1 MSVLP
6 SPIPHPLDY
15 APWDVPGWIYEA
27 LDWAVGVQ
35 WPEGNERAVWD
46 VADRWYAV
54 AAVLAGPHADAAAAA
69 TEVRSGYGG
78 VGAVD
83 AAFEAAWRG
92 IAEGDDAPLPVLLAV
107 TADLGRLVEECGCD
121 IEGAKL
127 EVWIELGI
135 LVVELLAVAVAA
147 VLTAGAASPAAGAA
161 ITATRLVIQQIFK
174 RLMGQLATKAL
185 RRGLKEAG
193 ERAAKEIAK
202 GGVRGLAKRA
212 TREGLEEAAEESG
225 VSLATQAYQNSTG
238 RAHGVDLT
246 SLGASA
252 VGGLA
257 GGAVAPLA
265 GLGRHATGRAARIG
279 EHLGREMTGEMF
291 AESAASIATGQGLT
305 SVEDAVRAAASG
317 ATGSATGQTDHALQ
331 ARLHAQA
338 NALAGAS
345 FTGPSLP
352 NPIAP
357 PVDLS
362 APDVAAS
369 SAASASPSPAPPF
382 AASSASA
389 SPSAAAGSA
398 VAGGVHQARV
408 DLVGSPVSG
417 APDATSSGV
426 GHGTSPTVG
435 GDPTLSAAAQLS
447 AVSAEPTLSSVTA
460 PGLPTVAADPTLSA
474 VTAPVAGAVD
484 PNGGPVAGAGPAVGA
499 SQGVASGANGS
510 VAAPPSTGL
519 TGSAP
524 AFPSAVGSPST
535 GLSPASVLPPP
546 APSASVSP
554 SPGPS
559 ASVSPSPGPL
569 VGAGSPSVA
578 ASAVGVAS
586 PVASAGPASTVAPGP
601 AFPSTTSGPMA
612 GPQPDAAGRPGGV
625 VTDTGGGAVTS
636 APMGRHSAPERHST
650 QEAFAPARVP
660 RQRARGRAS
669 VSLDVVAFGD
679 PSVSATENDRYA
691 ARWVAEA
698 EAAERRRYQGHYES
712 QRAGFE
718 TNRRQ
723 AEAARLRARAAEHDR
738 RAVEYADYA
747 RQLHQTGHR
756 QWADGWQRAANDETR
771 AYAQWRDLA
780 DDVLAGITAPAVV
793 DLADGAFA
801 HANSD
806 VGALALGAVET
817 TGPSRLTGDDVP
829 PPIDESRP
837 YGQPGGLR
845 PPLALHQV
853 DVERQMPRDLDGA
866 VLRTA
871 DPRRGGWFRLL
882 NDGGPQ
888 ADATR
893 GINCLDCTL
902 SLFETWVHGRPRVS
916 APRTFDGYLDGD
928 TRRPIRGEAGGPGRV
943 EDVTGGRFQRV
954 LAPPPGQLSHPAQ
967 ARQAADRGYANLHD
981 QLLLGGHGSYA
992 FLITEWAGGGSHAWV
1007 ALNQNGTVLY
1017 VDPQTG
1023 LVRDRP
1029 LYPDVVGIDALVL
1042 SGDGRPMPLGGL
1054 PRGRFS
1060 ERPDLPYHPPAH
1072 DEGSHGDPYINR
1084 MYLLLDGPGAM
1095 GDPGGSPSGPV
1106 GDERAGH
1113 RDPARVLALADGL
1126 DEVFSAGVSPGEFA
1140 EAADPPT
1147 LRRLV
1152 PSLDDADARDVSRL
1166 FADARVRDMLDTA
1179 LREPPPSEPNLAV
1192 HLAQQLAQAPDLAR
1206 IILGTPELAASL
1218 TARPLTLHHLASHQQ
1233 AIDALADVLDDITQ
1247 QETAGPGATDRR
1259 APQPQPTP
1267 LTDEQRRISASIQVR
1282 QGPIAQAGFDIRR
1295 SGDAAYRGRYLD
1307 GLYEAAA
1314 VAQADLNELA
1324 ISLAHVDGR
1333 PVGEPGWRSQPK
1345 DRRRAEDKV
1354 NIRQGDAS
1362 KLLDLA
1368 AAKVEFASL
1377 DDLYTALNRIKEN
1390 PDVVIVGYD
1399 DRFVS
1404 PMSSGYRDVQLVLRA
1419 RNGHLAEFRLHLAAL
1434 DAVAV
1439 WEHVLYEVRRDI
1451 EALALTEGRAVTPR
1465 ERAVTEGVRLRE
1477 QQLFWQALMS
1487 TYKEKSG

>member
-46 VADRWYAV
+46 LADRWYAV

-83 AAFEAAWRG
+83 TAFEAAWRG

-135 LVVELLAVAVAA
+135 LVVELLSVAVAA

-174 RLMGQLATKAL
+174 RLMGQLASKAL

-238 RAHGVDLT
+238 RAHGMDLT
-246 SLGASA
+246 DLGASA

-265 GLGRHATGRAARIG
+265 GLGRRATGRAARIG

-305 SVEDAVRAAASG
+305 SAEDVVRAAASG

-352 NPIAP
+352 NPTAPAVDVPTPDAAASSPAALSPAP
-357 PVDLS
+357 PL
-362 APDVAAS
+362 AAS
-369 SAASASPSPAPPF
+369 SAPE
-382 AASSASA
+382 
-389 SPSAAAGSA
+389 SPSAASPHAGSP
-398 VAGGVHQARV
+398 VAEVAQQAGVDR
-408 DLVGSPVSG
+408 VGSPPPG

-426 GHGTSPTVG
+426 GHGTGPTVG
-435 GDPTLSAAAQLS
+435 GDPTLSAAAGPAQLP
-447 AVSAEPTLSSVTA
+447 AVAADPTLSAVTA
-460 PGLPTVAADPTLSA
+460 PGLPAVAADPTLSAVPGLPAVAADPTLSA
-474 VTAPVAGAVD
+474 VTAPVAVAVD
-484 PNGGPVAGAGPAVGA
+484 PNAGPAGTGPAVGA
-499 SQGVASGANGS
+499 SQGVASGAVAPGANGS
-510 VAAPPSTGL
+510 LA
-519 TGSAP
+519 
-524 AFPSAVGSPST
+524 GSPST
-535 GLSPASVLPPP
+535 GPTPTFSSAAGWSPSTGPS
-546 APSASVSP
+546 SASP
-554 SPGPS
+554 STPFG
-559 ASVSPSPGPL
+559 
-569 VGAGSPSVA
+569 
-578 ASAVGVAS
+578 
-586 PVASAGPASTVAPGP
+586 PVAGT
-601 AFPSTTSGPMA
+601 PS
-612 GPQPDAAGRPGGV
+612 DAVGRPGGV
-625 VTDTGGGAVTS
+625 MTETSRGVVTGAPT
-636 APMGRHSAPERHST
+636 GRHSAPERFST
-650 QEAFAPARVP
+650 GEALAPARVP
-660 RQRARGRAS
+660 RQRAARGRAP
-669 VSLDVVAFGD
+669 VPVDVVAFGD
-679 PSVSATENDRYA
+679 PSVSMSERDRYA

-712 QRAGFE
+712 QRSGFE
-718 TNRRQ
+718 SNRRQ

-780 DDVLAGITAPAVV
+780 DCVLAGITAPAVV
-793 DLADGAFA
+793 DIADGAFA

-829 PPIDESRP
+829 PPIDDSRP

-853 DVERQMPRDLDGA
+853 DVERQMPRERDGA

-954 LAPPPGQLSHPAQ
+954 LTPPAIQQSHPAQ

-1042 SGDGRPMPLGGL
+1042 GGDGRPMPLGGL

-1060 ERPDLPYHPPAH
+1060 ERPDLPYHPPAQ
-1072 DEGSHGDPYINR
+1072 DDGGHGDPYINR
-1084 MYLLLDGPGAM
+1084 MYLLLDGPGSVD
-1095 GDPGGSPSGPV
+1095 DPGGSSSGPV
-1106 GDERAGH
+1106 GEEPTGH
-1113 RDPARVLALADGL
+1113 RDPARVLALANGL
-1126 DEVFSAGVSPGEFA
+1126 DEVFSAGVSPSEFA
-1140 EAADPPT
+1140 RAADPPT

-1152 PSLDDADARDVSRL
+1152 PNLDDADARDVSRL

-1179 LREPPPSEPNLAV
+1179 LREPPPNEPNLAV
-1192 HLAQQLAQAPDLAR
+1192 HLALQLAQAPDLAR

-1259 APQPQPTP
+1259 ASQPQPTP
-1267 LTDEQRRISASIQVR
+1267 LTDEQRRISASIQVPDDPPT
-1282 QGPIAQAGFDIRR
+1282 QPGFDSRQR
-1295 SGDAAYRGRYLD
+1295 GNLSYRKRYLD
-1307 GLYEAAA
+1307 DLYSAAA
-1314 VAQADLNELA
+1314 LAQLQLNQLA
-1324 ISLAHVDGR
+1324 TSLAQVGDR
-1333 PVGEPGWRSQPK
+1333 RVGEPGWRTEPK
-1345 DRRRAEDKV
+1345 NRRRAEDKV
-1354 NIRQGDAS
+1354 NKYGGDPS

-1368 AAKVEFASL
+1368 AAKIEFRRL
-1377 DDLYTALNRIKEN
+1377 DDLYDTLQRMRDR
-1390 PDVVIVGYD
+1390 PDVMIIRCQ
-1399 DRFVS
+1399 DRFIS
-1404 PMSSGYRDVQLVLRA
+1404 PEDSGYRDVQLVLRTG
-1419 RNGHLAEFRLHLAAL
+1419 NGHLAEFRLHLAAL
-1434 DAVAV
+1434 DTVAV
-1439 WEHVLYEVRRDI
+1439 WEHALYEVRRDVD
-1451 EALALTEGRAVTPR
+1451 AVARAEGRAMNSR
-1465 ERAVTEGVRLRE
+1465 ESAITDGILRRE
-1477 QQLFWQALMS
+1477 QQLFWEALQS
-1487 TYKEKSG
+1487 TYEGNA

>member
-54 AAVLAGPHADAAAAA
+54 AGVLAGPHADAAAAA

-107 TADLGRLVEECGCD
+107 TTDLGRLVEECGCD

-135 LVVELLAVAVAA
+135 LVIELLSVAVAA
-147 VLTAGAASPAAGAA
+147 LLTAGAASPAAGAA
-161 ITATRLVIQQIFK
+161 ITATRLLIQQIFK
-174 RLMGQLATKAL
+174 RLMGQLASKAL

-202 GGVRGLAKRA
+202 GGARGLAKRA

-225 VSLATQAYQNSTG
+225 ISLATQAYQNSTG

-246 SLGASA
+246 DLGVSA

-291 AESAASIATGQGLT
+291 AESAASVATGQGLT
-305 SVEDAVRAAASG
+305 SMEDAVRAAASG

-338 NALAGAS
+338 NALAGAA
-345 FTGPSLP
+345 FTGQSLP
-352 NPIAP
+352 IPAAPSMDAP
-357 PVDLS
+357 PPELT
-362 APDVAAS
+362 AS
-369 SAASASPSPAPPF
+369 SPVPPASPAASAPGPG
-382 AASSASA
+382 AAD
-389 SPSAAAGSA
+389 
-398 VAGGVHQARV
+398 GVHHAGV
-408 DLVGSPVSG
+408 DVVGSPVPA

-426 GHGTSPTVG
+426 GHGTNPALSAVAA
-435 GDPTLSAAAQLS
+435 DPTLSA
-447 AVSAEPTLSSVTA
+447 
-460 PGLPTVAADPTLSA
+460 VAADPMLSAVAADPVLSA

-484 PNGGPVAGAGPAVGA
+484 PTGGPVTGAGPTEGGGPALGA
-499 SQGVASGANGS
+499 SQGIASGAVTPGTNGT
-510 VAAPPSTGL
+510 VA
-519 TGSAP
+519 
-524 AFPSAVGSPST
+524 VSPST
-535 GLSPASVLPPP
+535 GPS
-546 APSASVSP
+546 SASVPLTTGP
-554 SPGPS
+554 SSASVPLTTGPSSAFGPLSTGPS
-559 ASVSPSPGPL
+559 AGGVSSS
-569 VGAGSPSVA
+569 AA
-578 ASAVGVAS
+578 ASTVGLAP
-586 PVASAGPASTVAPGP
+586 PVASAGSASTVAPGT
-601 AFPSTTSGPMA
+601 AFPPTSTGTT
-612 GPQPDAAGRPGGV
+612 PDAGGRPGGV
-625 VTDTGGGAVTS
+625 VTGTGGGTVPGAAVGRHA
-636 APMGRHSAPERHST
+636 APMRLPTREAP
-650 QEAFAPARVP
+650 APARVP

-669 VSLDVVAFGD
+669 VPVDVLAFGD
-679 PSVSATENDRYA
+679 PSVSVAENDGYA

-712 QRAGFE
+712 QRTGFE
-718 TNRRQ
+718 NNRRQ
-723 AEAARLRARAAEHDR
+723 AEAARMRTRAAEHDR
-738 RAVEYADYA
+738 RAVEYASYA
-747 RQLHQTGHR
+747 RQLHQAGHR
-756 QWADGWQRAANDETR
+756 QWADGWQRAANAETR

-780 DDVLAGITAPAVV
+780 DDVLAGIRAPAVV
-793 DLADGAFA
+793 DIADGAFA
-801 HANSD
+801 YANND

-817 TGPSRLTGDDVP
+817 AGPSRLTGDDVP
-829 PPIDESRP
+829 PPIDDSRP

-866 VLRTA
+866 VRRTA

-916 APRTFDGYLDGD
+916 APRTFDGYLNGD

-954 LAPPPGQLSHPAQ
+954 LAPPSGQRAHPAQ

-1042 SGDGRPMPLGGL
+1042 GGDGRPMPLGGL

-1060 ERPDLPYHPPAH
+1060 ERPDLPTHPPAY
-1072 DEGSHGDPYINR
+1072 DDGGHGDPYINR
-1084 MYLLLDGPGAM
+1084 MHLLLDGPGSGPDAPSGPPGPAPDM
-1095 GDPGGSPSGPV
+1095 GDPRRPTSDLAQLTPGELASLTGLRDRALAAADSVEDALAQVGRSVTGALDLTDPIRLRDRKFRVKGLESLARKYLEEGRVAPTDVTDFVQSVNDALRFCLEMPSGEHYSKAV
-1106 GDERAGH
+1106 DL
-1113 RDPARVLALADGL
+1113 VLAGLVDAGFSVPTSDCKNFWRRGNRFYGLNCTLRAPDGMLIELQMHTPVSREAWLATHEEYEVLRRSSNGPEHRVGALLRMLAANRARSLPDSLPDGL
-1126 DEVFSAGVSPGEFA
+1126 DLRFPAKDASFA
-1140 EAADPPT
+1140 KWISKNVDVWHEYQAW
-1147 LRRLV
+1147 LV
-1152 PSLDDADARDVSRL
+1152 R
-1166 FADARVRDMLDTA
+1166 
-1179 LREPPPSEPNLAV
+1179 
-1192 HLAQQLAQAPDLAR
+1192 
-1206 IILGTPELAASL
+1206 
-1218 TARPLTLHHLASHQQ
+1218 
-1233 AIDALADVLDDITQ
+1233 
-1247 QETAGPGATDRR
+1247 QETSFAQVVQELRLGPGDFPV
-1259 APQPQPTP
+1259 AP
-1267 LTDEQRRISASIQVR
+1267 R
-1282 QGPIAQAGFDIRR
+1282 
-1295 SGDAAYRGRYLD
+1295 
-1307 GLYEAAA
+1307 
-1314 VAQADLNELA
+1314 VAEELEHEVVELLRDL
-1324 ISLAHVDGR
+1324 
-1333 PVGEPGWRSQPK
+1333 
-1345 DRRRAEDKV
+1345 
-1354 NIRQGDAS
+1354 
-1362 KLLDLA
+1362 
-1368 AAKVEFASL
+1368 
-1377 DDLYTALNRIKEN
+1377 
-1390 PDVVIVGYD
+1390 PD
-1399 DRFVS
+1399 
-1404 PMSSGYRDVQLVLRA
+1404 
-1419 RNGHLAEFRLHLAAL
+1419 
-1434 DAVAV
+1434 
-1439 WEHVLYEVRRDI
+1439 
-1451 EALALTEGRAVTPR
+1451 
-1465 ERAVTEGVRLRE
+1465 
-1477 QQLFWQALMS
+1477 
-1487 TYKEKSG
+1487 

>member
-54 AAVLAGPHADAAAAA
+54 AGVLAGPHADAAAAA

-92 IAEGDDAPLPVLLAV
+92 ITEGADAPLPVLLAV

-135 LVVELLAVAVAA
+135 LVIELLSVAVAA
-147 VLTAGAASPAAGAA
+147 LLTAGAASPAAGAA
-161 ITATRLVIQQIFK
+161 ITATRLLIQQIFK
-174 RLMGQLATKAL
+174 RLMGQLASKAL

-193 ERAAKEIAK
+193 ERAAKEVAK

-225 VSLATQAYQNSTG
+225 ISLATQAYQNSTG

-246 SLGASA
+246 DLGASA

-352 NPIAP
+352 IPTAP
-357 PVDLS
+357 PLDASPPEAASFSPASS
-362 APDVAAS
+362 APGPLSGAAS
-369 SAASASPSPAPPF
+369 SPGSPVADV
-382 AASSASA
+382 AQQ
-389 SPSAAAGSA
+389 AGA
-398 VAGGVHQARV
+398 DV
-408 DLVGSPVSG
+408 VGSPVPA

-426 GHGTSPTVG
+426 GHGTSPALSAVAA
-435 GDPTLSAAAQLS
+435 DPTLSAVA
-447 AVSAEPTLSSVTA
+447 A
-460 PGLPTVAADPTLSA
+460 PGLPAVAADPLLSA

-499 SQGVASGANGS
+499 SPGIASGAVAPGTNGT
-510 VAAPPSTGL
+510 VAVPPSTG
-519 TGSAP
+519 P
-524 AFPSAVGSPST
+524 
-535 GLSPASVLPPP
+535 SPASVPPSTL
-546 APSASVSP
+546 PSASVPP
-554 SPGPS
+554 STLPS
-559 ASVSPSPGPL
+559 ASVPPSTPPSSASVPLSTGPLAGGLSPS
-569 VGAGSPSVA
+569 AA
-578 ASAVGVAS
+578 ASTVGLAT
-586 PVASAGPASTVAPGP
+586 PVASAGPASTVAPGT
-601 AFPSTTSGPMA
+601 AFPFTSTGPVA
-612 GPQPDAAGRPGGV
+612 GTTPDAAGRPGG
-625 VTDTGGGAVTS
+625 GAVTG
-636 APMGRHSAPERHST
+636 AAVGRHAVPTRFSTREAP
-650 QEAFAPARVP
+650 APARVP

-669 VSLDVVAFGD
+669 VPVDVLAFGD
-679 PSVSATENDRYA
+679 PSVSVTESDGYA

-712 QRAGFE
+712 QRTGFE
-718 TNRRQ
+718 NNRRQ
-723 AEAARLRARAAEHDR
+723 AEAARLRTRAAEHDR
-738 RAVEYADYA
+738 RAVEYANYA
-747 RQLHQTGHR
+747 RQLHQAGHR

-780 DDVLAGITAPAVV
+780 DDVLAGIRAPAVV

-817 TGPSRLTGDDVP
+817 AGPSRLTGDDVP
-829 PPIDESRP
+829 PSIDDSRP

-954 LAPPPGQLSHPAQ
+954 LAPPSDQRAHPAQ

-1042 SGDGRPMPLGGL
+1042 GGDGRPMPLGGL

-1060 ERPDLPYHPPAH
+1060 ERPDLPTHPPAY
-1072 DEGSHGDPYINR
+1072 DDGGHGDPYINR
-1084 MYLLLDGPGAM
+1084 MYLLLDGPGSVA
-1095 GDPGGSPSGPV
+1095 GAPSGSPGPAA
-1106 GDERAGH
+1106 DRPTAG
-1113 RDPARVLALADGL
+1113 RDPAEVLALADSL

-1140 EAADPPT
+1140 RALDPPT

-1152 PSLDDADARDVSRL
+1152 PSLDDAAAQDGSRL
-1166 FADARVRDMLDTA
+1166 LTDARVRDMLDTA
-1179 LREPPPSEPNLAV
+1179 LREPPASEPKLAET
-1192 HLAQQLAQAPDLAR
+1192 LARQLAQAPDLAR
-1206 IILGTPELAASL
+1206 IILASPELATSL

-1233 AIDALADVLDDITQ
+1233 AIDALADVLDDIAQ
-1247 QETAGPGATDRR
+1247 QEPAGPAAADRR
-1259 APQPQPTP
+1259 ASQPQPTP
-1267 LTDEQRRISASIQVR
+1267 LTDEQRRISASIQVPDDPPTQPAFDRR
-1282 QGPIAQAGFDIRR
+1282 QRGDR
-1295 SGDAAYRGRYLD
+1295 SYRERYLD
-1307 GLYEAAA
+1307 DLYLAAA
-1314 VAQADLNELA
+1314 VAQVELNQLA
-1324 ISLAHVDGR
+1324 MSLAQVGDR
-1333 PVGEPGWRSQPK
+1333 RVGEPGWRSQPK

-1354 NIRQGDAS
+1354 NKYGGDAS
-1362 KLLDLA
+1362 KLFDLA
-1368 AAKVEFASL
+1368 AAKVEFRRP
-1377 DDLYTALNRIKEN
+1377 DDLYAALGRIRDH
-1390 PDVVIVGYD
+1390 PDVVIVRCQ
-1399 DRFVS
+1399 DRFMS
-1404 PMSSGYRDVQLVLRA
+1404 PQDSGYRDVQLVLRT
-1419 RNGHLAEFRLHLAAL
+1419 RDGHLAEFRLHLAAL

-1439 WEHVLYEVRRDI
+1439 WEHALYEVRRDVD
-1451 EALALTEGRAVTPR
+1451 ALARAEGRAMNSR
-1465 ERAVTEGVRLRE
+1465 ESAIADGILRRE
-1477 QQLFWQALMS
+1477 QQLFWEALLS
-1487 TYKEKSG
+1487 AYEGNA

>member
-27 LDWAVGVQ
+27 LDWAIGVQ

-135 LVVELLAVAVAA
+135 LVVELLSVAVAA

-246 SLGASA
+246 DLGASA

-345 FTGPSLP
+345 FSGPSLP

-357 PVDLS
+357 PTD
-362 APDVAAS
+362 APTSEIASAS
-369 SAASASPSPAPPF
+369 SAASPF
-382 AASSASA
+382 AASSASP
-389 SPSAAAGSA
+389 SPSAASAIAGPA
-398 VAGGVHQARV
+398 VADGAHQAGA
-408 DLVGSPVSG
+408 DPVGSPVSA
-417 APDATSSGV
+417 APDSTSSGI
-426 GHGTSPTVG
+426 GHGTGPTVG
-435 GDPTLSAAAQLS
+435 GDPTLSAAAAQLL
-447 AVSAEPTLSSVTA
+447 AVAADPTLATTA
-460 PGLPTVAADPTLSA
+460 PAVAADPTLSA
-474 VTAPVAGAVD
+474 VTTPVAGAVD
-484 PNGGPVAGAGPAVGA
+484 PNAGPVAGAGPAVGA
-499 SQGVASGANGS
+499 SQGVAPGALGPGTNGG
-510 VAAPPSTGL
+510 VATPPS

-524 AFPSAVGSPST
+524 AFSSAAALSPST
-535 GLSPASVLPPP
+535 GPSSASAPLSPGSLA
-546 APSASVSP
+546 
-554 SPGPS
+554 
-559 ASVSPSPGPL
+559 
-569 VGAGSPSVA
+569 GAVSPSVA
-578 ASAVGVAS
+578 ASAVGLA
-586 PVASAGPASTVAPGP
+586 PPAASAGPASTVAPGP
-601 AFPSTTSGPMA
+601 ASPFTPSGPVPSTPSE
-612 GPQPDAAGRPGGV
+612 AAGRPGGV
-625 VTDTGGGAVTS
+625 VTDTGGGAVTG

-650 QEAFAPARVP
+650 GEALAPARVP

-679 PSVSATENDRYA
+679 PSAFATENDRYA

-829 PPIDESRP
+829 PPIDDSRP

-853 DVERQMPRDLDGA
+853 DVERQMPRDLDGG
-866 VLRTA
+866 VVRTA

-954 LAPPPGQLSHPAQ
+954 LAPTPGQLSHPAQ

-1060 ERPDLPYHPPAH
+1060 ERPDLAYHPPAH
-1072 DEGSHGDPYINR
+1072 DDGGHGDPYINR
-1084 MYLLLDGPGAM
+1084 MYLLLDGPGASD
-1095 GDPGGSPSGPV
+1095 GPGGRPSGPV
-1106 GDERAGH
+1106 GDESTGH

-1140 EAADPPT
+1140 RAADPPT

-1152 PSLDDADARDVSRL
+1152 PSLDDGAARDVSRL

-1218 TARPLTLHHLASHQQ
+1218 TARPLTLHHLASRQQ
-1233 AIDALADVLDDITQ
+1233 AIDALADVLEDITQ
-1247 QETAGPGATDRR
+1247 QETAGPEATDRR

-1267 LTDEQRRISASIQVR
+1267 LTDEQRRISASIQLPDDPPS
-1282 QGPIAQAGFDIRR
+1282 QPGFDNQQRGNA
-1295 SGDAAYRGRYLD
+1295 SYRKRYLD
-1307 GLYEAAA
+1307 DLYSAAA
-1314 VAQADLNELA
+1314 VAQLELNQLA
-1324 ISLAHVDGR
+1324 TSLAQVGDR
-1333 PVGEPGWRSQPK
+1333 RVGEPGWRPQPK

-1354 NIRQGDAS
+1354 NKYGGDAS
-1362 KLLDLA
+1362 RLIDLA
-1368 AAKVEFASL
+1368 AAKIEFRRL
-1377 DDLYTALNRIKEN
+1377 DDLYDALQRMRDR
-1390 PDVVIVGYD
+1390 PDVMIIRCQ
-1399 DRFVS
+1399 DRFMS
-1404 PMSSGYRDVQLVLRA
+1404 PEDSGYRDVQLVLRTE
-1419 RNGHLAEFRLHLAAL
+1419 NGHLAEFRLHLAAL
-1434 DAVAV
+1434 DTVAV
-1439 WEHVLYEVRRDI
+1439 WEHALYEVRRDVD
-1451 EALALTEGRAVTPR
+1451 ALARAEGRAMNNR
-1465 ERAVTEGVRLRE
+1465 ESAITDGILRRE
-1477 QQLFWQALMS
+1477 QQLFWEALQS
-1487 TYKEKSG
+1487 TYEGNA

>member
-54 AAVLAGPHADAAAAA
+54 AGVLAGPHADAAAAA
-69 TEVRSGYGG
+69 SEVRSGYGG

-135 LVVELLAVAVAA
+135 LVIELLSVAVAA
-147 VLTAGAASPAAGAA
+147 LLTAGAASPAAGAA
-161 ITATRLVIQQIFK
+161 ITATRLLIQQIFK
-174 RLMGQLATKAL
+174 RLMGQLASKAL

-225 VSLATQAYQNSTG
+225 ISLATQAYQNSTG
-238 RAHGVDLT
+238 RARGVDLT
-246 SLGASA
+246 DLGASA

-291 AESAASIATGQGLT
+291 AESAASVATGQGLT

-338 NALAGAS
+338 NALAGAA
-345 FTGPSLP
+345 FTGQSLP
-352 NPIAP
+352 IPAAPSMDAP
-357 PVDLS
+357 PPELT
-362 APDVAAS
+362 AS
-369 SAASASPSPAPPF
+369 SPVPPASPAASAPGPG
-382 AASSASA
+382 AAD
-389 SPSAAAGSA
+389 
-398 VAGGVHQARV
+398 GVHHAGV
-408 DLVGSPVSG
+408 DVVGSPVPA

-426 GHGTSPTVG
+426 GHGTNPALSAVAA
-435 GDPTLSAAAQLS
+435 DPTLSA
-447 AVSAEPTLSSVTA
+447 
-460 PGLPTVAADPTLSA
+460 VAADPALSAVAAPGLSAVGADPVLSA

-484 PNGGPVAGAGPAVGA
+484 PTGGPVAGAGPTEGGGPALGT
-499 SQGVASGANGS
+499 SQGIASGAVTPGTNGT
-510 VAAPPSTGL
+510 VA
-519 TGSAP
+519 
-524 AFPSAVGSPST
+524 VSPST
-535 GLSPASVLPPP
+535 GPS
-546 APSASVSP
+546 SASVPLSTGP
-554 SPGPS
+554 SSASVPLSTGPS
-559 ASVSPSPGPL
+559 AGGVSSS
-569 VGAGSPSVA
+569 AA
-578 ASAVGVAS
+578 ASTVGVA
-586 PVASAGPASTVAPGP
+586 PPAASAGPASTVAPGT
-601 AFPSTTSGPMA
+601 AFPPTSTGTT
-612 GPQPDAAGRPGGV
+612 PDAGGRPGGV
-625 VTDTGGGAVTS
+625 VTGTGGGTVPGAAV
-636 APMGRHSAPERHST
+636 GRHAAPTRLPT
-650 QEAFAPARVP
+650 REAPAPARVP

-669 VSLDVVAFGD
+669 VPVDVLAFGD
-679 PSVSATENDRYA
+679 PSVSVAENDGYA

-712 QRAGFE
+712 QRTGFE
-718 TNRRQ
+718 NNRRQ
-723 AEAARLRARAAEHDR
+723 AEATRMRTRAAEHDR
-738 RAVEYADYA
+738 RAVEYASYA
-747 RQLHQTGHR
+747 RQLHQAGHR

-780 DDVLAGITAPAVV
+780 DDVLAGIRAPAVV
-793 DLADGAFA
+793 DIADGAFA
-801 HANSD
+801 YANND

-817 TGPSRLTGDDVP
+817 AGPSRLTGDDVP
-829 PPIDESRP
+829 PPIDDSRP

-866 VLRTA
+866 VRRTA

-916 APRTFDGYLDGD
+916 APRTFDGYLNGD

-954 LAPPPGQLSHPAQ
+954 LAPPSGQRAHPAQ

-1042 SGDGRPMPLGGL
+1042 GGDGRPMPLGGL

-1060 ERPDLPYHPPAH
+1060 ERPDLPTHPPAY
-1072 DEGSHGDPYINR
+1072 DDGGHGDPYINR
-1084 MYLLLDGPGAM
+1084 MHLLLDGPGSAQHPTVPDS
-1095 GDPGGSPSGPV
+1095 GGAEPGRPESSA
-1106 GDERAGH
+1106 DELNQLTPAELAGLTEL
-1113 RDPARVLALADGL
+1113 RDRALAAADPVEDALIQVGRDVSEAMRLSERVQLRDREFRVKGIESLARKYL
-1126 DEVFSAGVSPGEFA
+1126 DETRGLSIGVEEFA
-1140 EAADPPT
+1140 ETVNDVLRFLFEVPSGTGYGRAVQLILAGLVESGFSVPRSSLKNFWRAGNRFYGFNST
-1147 LRRLV
+1147 LRSPDGFLLELQFHTRE
-1152 PSLDDADARDVSRL
+1152 SRE
-1166 FADARVRDMLDTA
+1166 AWRQTHGDY
-1179 LREPPPSEPNLAV
+1179 E
-1192 HLAQQLAQAPDLAR
+1192 
-1206 IILGTPELAASL
+1206 IL
-1218 TARPLTLHHLASHQQ
+1218 
-1233 AIDALADVLDDITQ
+1233 
-1247 QETAGPGATDRR
+1247 
-1259 APQPQPTP
+1259 
-1267 LTDEQRRISASIQVR
+1267 
-1282 QGPIAQAGFDIRR
+1282 RR
-1295 SGDAAYRGRYLD
+1295 SSSRP
-1307 GLYEAAA
+1307 E
-1314 VAQADLNELA
+1314 
-1324 ISLAHVDGR
+1324 AHVQAFLR
-1333 PVGEPGWRSQPK
+1333 M
-1345 DRRRAEDKV
+1345 
-1354 NIRQGDAS
+1354 
-1362 KLLDLA
+1362 L
-1368 AAKVEFASL
+1368 
-1377 DDLYTALNRIKEN
+1377 ALNRERGLPESVPPGLEN
-1390 PDVVIVGYD
+1390 HFPPKDASLARWISRNVG
-1399 DRFVS
+1399 S
-1404 PMSSGYRDVQLVLRA
+1404 WSTYRDWLDAQGKDFSQVVQESGLKRRDFPVAEDVARELERDLVDVLR
-1419 RNGHLAEFRLHLAAL
+1419 NLPE
-1434 DAVAV
+1434 
-1439 WEHVLYEVRRDI
+1439 
-1451 EALALTEGRAVTPR
+1451 
-1465 ERAVTEGVRLRE
+1465 
-1477 QQLFWQALMS
+1477 
-1487 TYKEKSG
+1487 